1 MFGFCLTLPLASMPQ
16 LEEDAEE
23 RSSSSLEGLRVL
35 YVEDMEPNRFV
46 MKAMMRPW
54 KVDLTLAASGHE
66 ALQLVN
72 ESEFDAVLMD
82 IQMPEMDGVETLK
95 QIRARKGSAW
105 STPVVAFTAHAQDSD
120 VRKYIDD
127 GFHGVLTKPIGPDAL
142 ESFLL
147 SFVG

>member
-1 MFGFCLTLPLASMPQ
+1 MNATSDEGWQPKLLLVDDEPKNLLALETLLEDLDVQ
-16 LEEDAEE
+16 LE
-23 RSSSSLEGLRVL
+23 
-35 YVEDMEPNRFV
+35 
-46 MKAMMRPW
+46 KAQ
-54 KVDLTLAASGHE
+54 SGTE
-66 ALQLVN
+66 ALKLCARD
-72 ESEFDAVLMD
+72 SFSLILMD
-82 IQMPEMDGVETLK
+82 VQMPEMDGVETLK